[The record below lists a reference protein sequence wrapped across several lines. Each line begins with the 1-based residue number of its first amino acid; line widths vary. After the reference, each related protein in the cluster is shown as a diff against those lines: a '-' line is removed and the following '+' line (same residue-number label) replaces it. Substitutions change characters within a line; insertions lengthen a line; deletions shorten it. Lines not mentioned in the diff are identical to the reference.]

1 MSHVHAGPGTTPK
14 SIRAAF
20 FLNAGF
26 TLVEIAG
33 GLLTNS
39 TAILADAVHDLGDS
53 FALAQAWYF
62 EKLAGRGR
70 EGAYTYGYRRF
81 TLLGGLITTVFLLGS
96 SLYVLARAVP
106 RLSRPSVPHAQGM
119 IALAVAGVFLNAL
132 AMRRLAKETG
142 FSARTVALHLL
153 EDVLGWVAV
162 LVVAV
167 VLLFADVP
175 ILDPLLAIMIT
186 LYVLGRAVKN
196 LRAIVPI
203 FLEAAPKGTDAG
215 LIAAGI
221 GKIDHVRVVHHV
233 HVWSLDG
240 EHNVLS
246 AHLVVDRDLSP
257 EEYRRL
263 KEEVRKTVERFGIF
277 HSTVEIELPDEACRI
292 PGDIT
297 CG

>member
-1 MSHVHAGPGTTPK
+1 MSHTHPASGSPPK

-62 EKLAGRGR
+62 ERLAGRGR

-81 TLLGGLITTVFLLGS
+81 SLLGGLVTTAFLLIS

-106 RLSRPSVPHAQGM
+106 RLMRPDHANAQGM
-119 IALAVAGVFLNAL
+119 VVLAIVGVAVNAL

-167 VLLFADVP
+167 VLLFKEVP
-175 ILDPLLAIMIT
+175 ILDPLLAILIT
-186 LYVLGRAVKN
+186 LYVLGRGVRN
-196 LRAIVPI
+196 LKAIVPI
-203 FLEAAPKGTDAG
+203 FLEAAPKGTDLAS
-215 LIAAGI
+215 ITTGI
-221 GKIDHVRVVHHV
+221 GKIDHIRVVHHV

-240 EHNVLS
+240 EHSVFS
-246 AHLVVDRDLSP
+246 AHLVVDRDLTP
-257 EEYRRL
+257 GEYRRL
-263 KEEVRKTVERFGIF
+263 KDDVRRTVEGFGIS
-277 HSTVEIELPDEACRI
+277 HSTVEIELPGEACRI
-292 PGDIT
+292 PGEVS